1 MYVTAALGGTFK
13 TTGPPA
19 NSTGVTDMQAQRQ
32 ELIEAAISV
41 AACEDA
47 EALDKQLEAV
57 AAALENLL
65 AEVRKDK

>member
-1 MYVTAALGGTFK
+1 
-13 TTGPPA
+13 
-19 NSTGVTDMQAQRQ
+19 MQAQRQ
-32 ELIEAAISV
+32 ELIDAAISV